1 LLRGERF
8 GSGNEVRTDF
18 PLRLVAAGSSHP
30 SGGNQQTIKEN
41 QRIKKNQTCQEADQE
56 RDLAGSV
63 LALGASLGLLGM
75 ERQGA

>member
-1 LLRGERF
+1 L
-8 GSGNEVRTDF
+8 
-18 PLRLVAAGSSHP
+18 
-30 SGGNQQTIKEN
+30 GGNQQTISKEISKGEN
-41 QRIKKNQTCQEADQE
+41 QQRCQEADQE